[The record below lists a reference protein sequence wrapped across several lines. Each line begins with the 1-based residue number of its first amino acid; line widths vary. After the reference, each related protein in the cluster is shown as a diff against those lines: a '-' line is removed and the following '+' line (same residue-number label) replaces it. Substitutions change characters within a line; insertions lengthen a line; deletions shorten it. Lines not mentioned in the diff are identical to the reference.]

1 LSLRR
6 RTFLAGAAGLA
17 GCATLP
23 EPRSCAADAQI
34 RVVSRSWHTEIAVP
48 AEAMGSFAATYR
60 GATTLMFGFGK
71 RNFMISPA
79 RGLAEWLAGPFA
91 GPGIMQ
97 ITALSVPPEEAM
109 AATILTLPLDEAGLR
124 RLAEALWDSFRLNAG
139 GHPVFVSN
147 LRGSDFYEASQGYSL
162 GYTCNA
168 WTAEKLAVAGFPV
181 RSEGVVLSGEVMRQV
196 AALPGACPALARNLP
211 LG

>member
-1 LSLRR
+1 MSLSR

-23 EPRSCAADAQI
+23 EPRSCATADALI

-48 AEAMGSFAATYR
+48 AESMGSFASTYR

-79 RGLAEWLAGPFA
+79 RGLPEWLAGPFA

-97 ITALSVPPEEAM
+97 VTALSVPPEEAM
-109 AATILTLPLDEAGLR
+109 AAAVLTLPLDDAGLR
-124 RLAEALWDSFRLNAG
+124 RLTESLWDSFRLTAE
-139 GHPVFVSN
+139 GHPVFVSS
-147 LRGSDFYEASQGYSL
+147 LRGSDFYEAAEGYSL
-162 GYTCNA
+162 DHTCNA
-168 WTAEKLAVAGFPV
+168 WTARRLAIAGFPV

-196 AALPGACPALARNLP
+196 AALPGACRPILARS
-211 LG
+211 

>member
-1 LSLRR
+1 MSQLPRR
-6 RTFLAGAAGLA
+6 ALLAGAAGLA

-23 EPRSCAADAQI
+23 PPHGCPTGENRI

-71 RNFMISPA
+71 RNFMITPA

-97 ITALSVPPEEAM
+97 VTALSVPPEEAM
-109 AATILTLPLDEAGLR
+109 AATVLTLPLDDEGLR
-124 RLAEALWDSFRLNAG
+124 RLTESLWDSFRLDAG
-139 GHPVFVSN
+139 GHPVHVSQI
-147 LRGSDFYEASQGYSL
+147 RGSDFYEAARGYSL
-162 GYTCNA
+162 DHTCNA

-181 RSEGVVLSGEVMRQV
+181 VSEGVLLSGDVMRQV
-196 AALPGACPALARNLP
+196 ARLQGACRPILARV
-211 LG
+211 

>member
-1 LSLRR
+1 VSLPR

-17 GCATLP
+17 GCAALP
-23 EPRSCAADAQI
+23 APRNCPAGNARI

-79 RGLAEWLAGPFA
+79 RGLAERLAGPFA

-97 ITALSVPPEEAM
+97 VTALSVPPEEAM
-109 AATILTLPLDEAGLR
+109 AATVFTLPLDDAGLR
-124 RLAEALWDSFRLNAG
+124 RLTESLWDSFRLNAKR
-139 GHPVFVSN
+139 HPIFVSQI
-147 LRGSDFYEASQGYSL
+147 RGSDFYEAAQGYSL
-162 GYTCNA
+162 DYTCNA
-168 WTAEKLAVAGFPV
+168 WTAEKLAIAGFPV

-196 AALPGACPALARNLP
+196 AGLPGACRPVLTRS
-211 LG
+211 